1 MYNWLNRNLY
11 EPLGLQVAPNFSVY
25 DIMDDLFNMSKW
37 SPYTYLNDN
46 WDVQQQVSELKM

>member
-1 MYNWLNRNLY
+1 MYNWLSRNLY

-25 DIMDDLFNMSKW
+25 DIMDDLFNMNKW

-46 WDVQQQVSELKM
+46 WDI